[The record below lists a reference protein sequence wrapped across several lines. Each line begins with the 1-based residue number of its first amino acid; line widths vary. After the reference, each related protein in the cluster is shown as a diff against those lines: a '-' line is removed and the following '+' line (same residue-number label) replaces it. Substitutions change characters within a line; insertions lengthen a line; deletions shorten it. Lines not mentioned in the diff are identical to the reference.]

1 MKGNNELRLNQATM
15 IEVVQQWI
23 DENMPKGAQT
33 VTSVKPESGS
43 LSGFVVSLSSDKDW
57 VVFGEQEQK

>member
-1 MKGNNELRLNQATM
+1 MKGNNELHLNQATM

-33 VTSVKPESGS
+33 VTSVKPESGP
-43 LSGFVVSLSSDKDW
+43 LSGFVVSLSSDKDR
-57 VVFGEQEQK
+57 VVPDVQAQK